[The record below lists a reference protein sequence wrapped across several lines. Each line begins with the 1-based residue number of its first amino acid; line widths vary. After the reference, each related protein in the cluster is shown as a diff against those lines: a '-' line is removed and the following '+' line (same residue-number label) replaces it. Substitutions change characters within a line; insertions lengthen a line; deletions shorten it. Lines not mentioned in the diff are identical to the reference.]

1 MWIGEVRLRNSWWV
15 RRFPTPDA
23 AQDWVEKQTEL
34 QRDSV
39 TPVIASAVREKPKN
53 VPLPVAPALPFDQA
67 WPAP

>member
-15 RRFPTPDA
+15 RRFSTPDEA
-23 AQDWVEKQTEL
+23 MDWVEKQTQL

-39 TPVIASAVREKPKN
+39 TPVIECCVREKPRN
-53 VPLPVAPALPFDQA
+53 VPMPVPPALPFDQA